1 MTEAEK
7 LPLIMSV
14 EQAAEH
20 LGICRA
26 TAYNWCTKGIL
37 PSFKVANTRR
47 IRRES
52 LFKWVENQEK
62 NQSEGWGVEQ

>member
-1 MTEAEK
+1 MDGENQTDV

-14 EQAAEH
+14 ERAARH
-20 LGICRA
+20 LGVCRA
-26 TAYNWCTKGIL
+26 TAYNWCIQGIL

-52 LFKWVENQEK
+52 LLEWIENQERS
-62 NQSEGWGVEQ
+62 QSVQ